1 MRSSNLRA
9 TTFIREILAPLLT
22 YEQVMQIYSMPQNL
36 QWYVGQASSLLGMF
50 ALVDKNW
57 FMQPTF
63 WSVTDRYTYIE
74 FYMYN
79 HTLFVDSYVDCEQT
93 FELRIKDFDVTK
105 LKEVAR
111 EFYESAYA

>member
-1 MRSSNLRA
+1 MRSSNLQA
-9 TTFIREILAPLLT
+9 TTFVREILAPLLT
-22 YEQVMQIYSMPQNL
+22 YEQIMQIYAMPQNL
-36 QWYVGQASSLLGMF
+36 QWYVGQVRSLLGMV
-50 ALVDKNW
+50 AVVDKNW

-63 WSVTDRYTYIE
+63 WSVTDRNTYIE

-111 EFYESAYA
+111 EFYESVYA